1 MSNEEALIAWFRAST
16 SYINAHRSKTF
27 VIHLGGDALAHHNL
41 SGIIHDLTLLHSL
54 GVKLVLV
61 HGARPQISLALAE
74 AGQISVYENA
84 LRITEAEHME
94 IIKSTVGKLSID
106 LQASFS
112 MGLSNSPMYG
122 ANISVCHGNYV
133 TAKPYGVVNGIDFH
147 LTGKVRK
154 IQTDNIEH
162 QLNGGQIVLLSNLGH
177 SLTGEVF
184 NLSAEE
190 VATEVAVALDADKL
204 IMFTPG
210 RGVLDEKQQLI
221 PTLGAEEA
229 ERFIREH
236 SDGDRQKDSLVL
248 GLSAALRAYRQGVPR
263 SHLIS
268 YEEDGALLVELFT
281 KEGRGTLLSNEK
293 LEELRTAGIQDV
305 GGILNLIRPLEEA
318 GVLVERSRDLLETEI
333 SNFMVVEL
341 EGTVIGCAA
350 LYPVCEESGEI
361 ACIAIHPDYQ
371 RAKLGE
377 RLLSELERKAEQQ
390 NLTYVYA
397 LTTVASHFFLEKGFV
412 EIGVEELPDS
422 RKSLYNYQRNSKI
435 LKKPLKG

>member
-16 SYINAHRSKTF
+16 SYINAHRGKTF

-61 HGARPQISLALAE
+61 HGARPQISAALAE
-74 AGQISVYENA
+74 TGQVSVYENA

-94 IIKSTVGKLSID
+94 IIKNTVGKLSID

-162 QLNGGQIVLLSNLGH
+162 QLNGGHIVLLSNLGH

-210 RGVLDEKQQLI
+210 GGLLDEKQQLI
-221 PTLGAEEA
+221 TTLNAEEA
-229 ERFIREH
+229 ERLIKEY
-236 SDGDRQKDSLVL
+236 SDGDERKDSLVL

-263 SHLIS
+263 SHLVS
-268 YEEDGALLVELFT
+268 YEEDGVLLLELFT
-281 KEGRGTLLSNEK
+281 KEGRGTLLSQDT
-293 LEELRTAGIQDV
+293 LEELRTAGIHDV
-305 GGILNLIRPLEEA
+305 GGILNLIDRWKKPEFWWSALAICWRRKSQILWWLNWKAPLSDA
-318 GVLVERSRDLLETEI
+318 QRFIRCVKNPARSPVLPSMLTIRERS
-333 SNFMVVEL
+333 S
-341 EGTVIGCAA
+341 
-350 LYPVCEESGEI
+350 
-361 ACIAIHPDYQ
+361 
-371 RAKLGE
+371 
-377 RLLSELERKAEQQ
+377 
-390 NLTYVYA
+390 
-397 LTTVASHFFLEKGFV
+397 ASVSCPSWKGRRSSRT
-412 EIGVEELPDS
+412 LPMYM
-422 RKSLYNYQRNSKI
+422 R
-435 LKKPLKG
+435 

>member
-16 SYINAHRSKTF
+16 SYINAHRGKTF

-61 HGARPQISLALAE
+61 HGARPQISAALEE

-84 LRITEAEHME
+84 LRITEADHME

-133 TAKPYGVVNGIDFH
+133 TAKPCGVVNGIDFH

-190 VATEVAVALDADKL
+190 VATEVAVALEADKL

-210 RGVLDEKQQLI
+210 RGVLDKKQQLI
-221 PTLGAEEA
+221 PTLGAEET
-229 ERFIREH
+229 ERLIQEY

-248 GLSAALRAYRQGVPR
+248 GLSASLRAYRQGVPR
-263 SHLIS
+263 SHLIG

-281 KEGRGTLLSNEK
+281 KEGRGTLLSNDK
-293 LEELRTAGIQDV
+293 LEELRTAGIHDV

-390 NLTYVYA
+390 NLNYVYA

>member
-1 MSNEEALIAWFRAST
+1 MSNEEAMIAWFRAST
-16 SYINAHRSKTF
+16 SYINAHRGKTF

-61 HGARPQISLALAE
+61 HGARPQISAALEE
-74 AGQISVYENA
+74 AGQISVYKNA
-84 LRITEAEHME
+84 LRITEADHME

-190 VATEVAVALDADKL
+190 
-204 IMFTPG
+204 
-210 RGVLDEKQQLI
+210 
-221 PTLGAEEA
+221 AEQ
-229 ERFIREH
+229 FIREH
-236 SDGDRQKDSLVL
+236 SDGDRQKDSLAL

-293 LEELRTAGIQDV
+293 LEELRTAGIHDV
-305 GGILNLIRPLEEA
+305 GGILNLIRPLEET
-318 GVLVERSRDLLETEI
+318 GVLVERSRDWLETEI

-341 EGTVIGCAA
+341 EGTVVGCAA

-390 NLTYVYA
+390 NYTYVYA

>member
-1 MSNEEALIAWFRAST
+1 MINEEELIAWFRAST
-16 SYINAHRSKTF
+16 SYINAHRGKTF

-61 HGARPQISLALAE
+61 HGARPHISAALAE
-74 AGQISVYENA
+74 ADQTSVFENG
-84 LRITEAEHME
+84 LRITEAGHME
-94 IIKSTVGKLSID
+94 TIKSTVGRLSID

-122 ANISVCHGNYV
+122 ANITVCHGNYV
-133 TAKPYGVVNGIDFH
+133 TAKPYGVVYGIDYH

-154 IQTDNIEH
+154 IQTENVKH
-162 QLNGGQIVLLSNLGH
+162 QLNNGQIVLLSNLGH

-210 RGVLDEKQQLI
+210 GGLLDEKQQLI
-221 PTLGAEEA
+221 TTLNAEEA
-229 ERFIREH
+229 ERLIKEY
-236 SDGDRQKDSLVL
+236 SDGDERKNSLVL

-263 SHLIS
+263 SHLVS
-268 YEEDGALLVELFT
+268 YEEDGVLLLELFT
-281 KEGRGTLLSNEK
+281 KEGRGTLLSQDT
-293 LEELRTAGIQDV
+293 LEELRTAGINDV

-318 GVLVERSRDLLETEI
+318 GALVERSRDLLETEI
-333 SNFMVVEL
+333 SNFLVIEL

-361 ACIAIHPDYQ
+361 ACIAIHPDY
-371 RAKLGE
+371 RREKLGG

-397 LTTVASHFFLEKGFV
+397 LTTVASHFFLENGFV
-412 EIGVEELPDS
+412 ELGVEALPNS
-422 RKSLYNYQRNSKI
+422 RKPLYNYQRNSKI
-435 LKKPLKG
+435 LKKQLKG

>member
-1 MSNEEALIAWFRAST
+1 
-16 SYINAHRSKTF
+16 
-27 VIHLGGDALAHHNL
+27 
-41 SGIIHDLTLLHSL
+41 
-54 GVKLVLV
+54 
-61 HGARPQISLALAE
+61 
-74 AGQISVYENA
+74 
-84 LRITEAEHME
+84 
-94 IIKSTVGKLSID
+94 
-106 LQASFS
+106 

-133 TAKPYGVVNGIDFH
+133 TAKPCGVVNGIDFH

-229 ERFIREH
+229 ERLYRALRRGQTKRFTGSRTFGRT
-236 SDGDRQKDSLVL
+236 SR
-248 GLSAALRAYRQGVPR
+248 LSAGVPR

-281 KEGRGTLLSNEK
+281 KEGRGTLLSK
-293 LEELRTAGIQDV
+293 RSLRSCGQ
-305 GGILNLIRPLEEA
+305 
-318 GVLVERSRDLLETEI
+318 
-333 SNFMVVEL
+333 
-341 EGTVIGCAA
+341 
-350 LYPVCEESGEI
+350 PVF
-361 ACIAIHPDYQ
+361 
-371 RAKLGE
+371 
-377 RLLSELERKAEQQ
+377 
-390 NLTYVYA
+390 TM
-397 LTTVASHFFLEKGFV
+397 
-412 EIGVEELPDS
+412 
-422 RKSLYNYQRNSKI
+422 
-435 LKKPLKG
+435 